1 MTMGK
6 IMPVRTLAALAVL
19 LSAHGASAASFTWA
33 SASDALSMDPQAAN
47 DVVSASVQGAVYE
60 PLVGFSPALAP
71 EPVLATSWERVAE
84 DRWRFHLRPGVT
96 FSEGQ
101 PFTAADVVFT
111 VSRGLGDTADT
122 RQELTSIKEAV
133 AVDDATVDIVTKGP
147 DPILPRE
154 LNFVRM
160 VSKSWAEAHAALK
173 PADMRTHE
181 ESYATRHANGT
192 GPYVL
197 TTREPDSQTV
207 FAPNPAWWNGK
218 PALDRV
224 TFRPLSDDSTRI
236 AALLSG
242 AVDMTDA
249 VPVQDVPRIEHAAE
263 LKLIRGPELR
273 TVYLGFDQSSP
284 ELAASSVKGRNP
296 FADVRVRRAFYGAI
310 DMDAVASRVLRGYGR
325 PIGTLVAPEVEGF
338 SAEAD
343 RRLPYDPA
351 AAKALLAEAGYPDGF
366 ELGMDCPN
374 NRYMS
379 DAAVCQAVAGMLA
392 RVGVKATLNTMP
404 KAQYFPKLFAR
415 KASFWMFGWI
425 PTTYDAMHVLVN
437 TTATRD
443 PANNRGAFNHGG
455 FSDPKLDALI
465 GQARVEFDP
474 ARRRTL
480 IGEALALGA
489 TDVAYIP
496 LYQQSLLWA
505 MKRSVHMAQTPDGVI
520 QIKWVKVEE

>member
-1 MTMGK
+1 MV
-6 IMPVRTLAALAVL
+6 PRRLAAFPALF
-19 LSAHGASAASFTWA
+19 LSALLGAQAASAAPFTWA

-47 DVVSASVQGAVYE
+47 DVVSASVQGVVYE
-60 PLVGFSPALAP
+60 PLVGFSRALEP
-71 EPVLATSWERVAE
+71 EPVLATRWERVAD
-84 DRWRFHLRPGVT
+84 DRWRFHLRPGVR

-111 VSRGLGDTADT
+111 ISRGLSPTADT

-154 LNFVRM
+154 LNFVRI
-160 VSKSWAEAHAALK
+160 VSRSWAEAHDAVL
-173 PADMRTHE
+173 PADMRARA
-181 ESYATRHANGT
+181 ESYATRHSNGT

-197 TTREPDSQTV
+197 VTREPDSQTV

-224 TFRPLSDDSTRI
+224 TFRPLADDTTRV

-242 AVDMTDA
+242 AIDMTDA
-249 VPVQDVPRIEHAAE
+249 VPVQDVARIGNTAGF
-263 LKLIRGPELR
+263 KIVKGPELR
-273 TVYLGFDQSSP
+273 TVFLGFDQSSP

-296 FADVRVRRAFYGAI
+296 FGDVRVRRAFYRAI
-310 DMDAVASRVLRGYGR
+310 DMDAIASRVLRGYGR
-325 PIGTLVAPEVEGF
+325 PVGTPVAPEVAGF

-351 AAKALLAEAGYPDGF
+351 AARALLAEAGYKDGF
-366 ELGMDCPN
+366 ALGMDCPN

-379 DAAVCQAVAGMLA
+379 DAAVCQAVAAMLG
-392 RVGVKATLNTMP
+392 RVGITVTLNTMP
-404 KAQYFPKLFAR
+404 KAQFFPKLFAHQS
-415 KASFWMFGWI
+415 SFWMFGWI
-425 PTTYDAMHVLVN
+425 PTTYDAMHVLIN

-443 PANNRGAFNHGG
+443 GANNRGAFNHGG
-455 FSDPKLDALI
+455 FSDPAVDALI
-465 GQARVEFDP
+465 TQAQVEFDP
-474 ARRRTL
+474 ARRNAL
-480 IGEALALGA
+480 IGEALAKA
-489 TDVAYIP
+489 ADDVAWIP

-505 MKRSVHMAQTPDGVI
+505 AKRSVETVQTPDGVI